1 MSDPLRLMGVF
12 AHPDDES
19 LGFGGTL
26 ARYAAEGV
34 HTSLVVAT
42 HGQAGRYR
50 GIVPGAEGHPGADE
64 LARIRERELSAAA
77 DVLGVRDL
85 SLLGYRDQQ
94 LDRADPREVIGHIVT
109 HLRRLRPHVVTTF
122 AHDGAYGHP
131 DHVAISQFTTAA
143 IVAAADPGFEARTL
157 ERAYAPHAVTK
168 LYYLAWPRTAMAAY
182 EEAFRRMVSNVDG
195 VEREASPWPEW
206 SISCVIDTHA
216 HWERVWRAV
225 SCHESQVAAYEKL
238 HHLSPASHE
247 GLWGWQSFYRAMST
261 VNGGRAQESD
271 LFAGLR

>member
-1 MSDPLRLMGVF
+1 MPEVLRLMGVF

-50 GIVPGAEGHPGADE
+50 GILPGAEGHPGTDE
-64 LARIRERELSAAA
+64 LARIRERELRAAA
-77 DVLGVRDL
+77 QVLGVQDL

-94 LDRADPREVIGHIVT
+94 LDRAEPREVIGRIAA
-109 HLRRLRPHVVTTF
+109 HLRRVRPQVVLTF

-131 DHVAISQFTTAA
+131 DHVAISQFTAAA
-143 IVAAADPGFEARTL
+143 IVAAADGGFAAPTRD
-157 ERAYAPHAVTK
+157 RSYAPHAVAK
-168 LYYLAWPRTAMAAY
+168 LYHLAWPRTAMAAY

-195 VEREASPWPEW
+195 VEREAAAWPEW
-206 SISCVIDTHA
+206 SLSCVIDTHA
-216 HWERVWRAV
+216 HWEQVWRAV
-225 SCHESQVAAYEKL
+225 CCHESQVTAYEKL
-238 HHLSPASHE
+238 QHLSPASHE

-261 VNGGRAQESD
+261 VNGGRARETD
-271 LFAGLR
+271 LFEGLR